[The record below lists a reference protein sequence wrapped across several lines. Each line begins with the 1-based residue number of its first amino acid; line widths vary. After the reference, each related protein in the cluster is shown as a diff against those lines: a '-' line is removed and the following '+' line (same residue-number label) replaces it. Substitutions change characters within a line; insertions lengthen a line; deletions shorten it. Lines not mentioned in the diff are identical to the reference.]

1 MERPSFFTLVTRPDE
16 KNVKDRR
23 DSADLQALM
32 DGRRGRGI
40 VENVQTNFDRTNRYD
55 FLAVDKS
62 DIDWRG
68 IGMEDRCYAALL
80 DA

>member
-1 MERPSFFTLVTRPDE
+1 MKRSSFFTLVTRPDE
-16 KNVKDRR
+16 KNVKDHR
-23 DSADLQALM
+23 DSTIRLM
-32 DGRRGRGI
+32 DELSSRRI
-40 VENVQTNFDRTNRYD
+40 AKNVQTNFDRINRYY

-68 IGMEDRCYAALL
+68 AGMKIRCYAALL

>member
-1 MERPSFFTLVTRPDE
+1 MKRSSFFTLVTRPDE

-23 DSADLQALM
+23 DSTIRGLM
-32 DGRRGRGI
+32 DGPSSRWI
-40 VENVQTNFDRTNRYD
+40 AKNVQTNFDRINRYY

-68 IGMEDRCYAALL
+68 ARMKIRCYAALL